1 MKQITIISGKGGTG
15 KTTLVASFAALA
27 KNTVIADCDVD
38 APDLHLLLHP
48 EIVKREEFKG
58 LKVAAIDKSKCIEC
72 GICEAACRFHAI
84 SDNASGVDARDGDFF
99 TGVNASG
106 VDARDGDFFTGVNAS
121 GVDAR
126 DGDFFTGVN
135 ASGVDAR
142 DGDFFTGV
150 NASGVDARDG
160 DFFTGVNASG
170 VDARDGDFF
179 TGVTKSGYAVNPARC
194 EGCGVC
200 VFVCDQDA
208 IILTERVSGYA
219 FISKTKYGTMAHAQL
234 NIAEEASGK
243 LVTVVRNNS
252 QRVAEEEGSD
262 LILIDGSPGIGCP
275 VIASLT
281 GVDLALVVTEP
292 TMSGLHD
299 LARILDVTQHFGIAS
314 VVCINKYDINEANS
328 RRITG
333 FCQERG
339 VMIVR
344 NIPYDPVVT
353 EAMVAAMPVVEFSD
367 GAVSDAIREIWAS
380 IQ

>member
-27 KNTVIADCDVD
+27 ENTVIADCDVD

-58 LKVAAIDKSKCIEC
+58 LNVAAMDKAKCTEC
-72 GICEAACRFHAI
+72 GICEAACRFKAI
-84 SDNASGVDARDGDFF
+84 SD
-99 TGVNASG
+99 TG
-106 VDARDGDFFTGVNAS
+106 
-121 GVDAR
+121 
-126 DGDFFTGVN
+126 
-135 ASGVDAR
+135 
-142 DGDFFTGV
+142 
-150 NASGVDARDG
+150 
-160 DFFTGVNASG
+160 
-170 VDARDGDFF
+170 
-179 TGVTKSGYAVNPARC
+179 SGYEVNPTRC

-208 IILTERVSGYA
+208 IILTERISGYA

-243 LVTVVRNNS
+243 LVTVVRNNA

-281 GVDLALVVTEP
+281 GVDLALVITEP

-299 LARILDVTQHFGIAS
+299 LERILDVTRHFGITS
-314 VVCINKYDINEANS
+314 VVCINKYDINEANG
-328 RRITG
+328 RRITE
-333 FCQERG
+333 FCQGRG
-339 VMIVR
+339 VTIVR

-367 GAVSDAIREIWAS
+367 GAVSDAIKEIWAS
-380 IQ
+380 IR

>member
-27 KNTVIADCDVD
+27 ENTVIADCDVD

-58 LKVAAIDKSKCIEC
+58 LNVAAIDKSKCIEC
-72 GICEAACRFHAI
+72 GICEEACRFKAI
-84 SDNASGVDARDGDFF
+84 SD
-99 TGVNASG
+99 TG
-106 VDARDGDFFTGVNAS
+106 
-121 GVDAR
+121 
-126 DGDFFTGVN
+126 
-135 ASGVDAR
+135 
-142 DGDFFTGV
+142 
-150 NASGVDARDG
+150 
-160 DFFTGVNASG
+160 
-170 VDARDGDFF
+170 
-179 TGVTKSGYAVNPARC
+179 SGYEVNPTRC

-208 IILTERVSGYA
+208 TTLKERVSGYA

-243 LVTVVRNNS
+243 LVTVVRNNA
-252 QRVAEEEGSD
+252 QRVAEEEGSE

-281 GVDLALVVTEP
+281 GVDLALVITEP

-299 LARILDVTQHFGIAS
+299 LERILDVTRHFGIAS
-314 VVCINKYDINEANS
+314 VVCINKYDINEENS
-328 RRITG
+328 KRIAE
-333 FCQERG
+333 FCRERG
-339 VMIVR
+339 VAMVR

-367 GAVSDAIREIWAS
+367 GAVSDAIKEIWAS
-380 IQ
+380 IR

>member
-27 KNTVIADCDVD
+27 ENIVIADCDVD

-48 EIVKREEFKG
+48 EIVTREEFKG
-58 LKVAAIDKSKCIEC
+58 LNVAAIDKSKCIEC
-72 GICEAACRFHAI
+72 GICEEACRFKAI
-84 SDNASGVDARDGDFF
+84 SD
-99 TGVNASG
+99 TG
-106 VDARDGDFFTGVNAS
+106 
-121 GVDAR
+121 
-126 DGDFFTGVN
+126 
-135 ASGVDAR
+135 
-142 DGDFFTGV
+142 
-150 NASGVDARDG
+150 
-160 DFFTGVNASG
+160 
-170 VDARDGDFF
+170 
-179 TGVTKSGYAVNPARC
+179 SGYAVDPTRC

-208 IILTERVSGYA
+208 ASLSERVSGYA

-243 LVTVVRNNS
+243 LVTVVRSNA
-252 QRVAEEEGSD
+252 QRVAEEDGSE

-281 GVDLALVVTEP
+281 GVDLALVITEP

-299 LARILDVTQHFGIAS
+299 LERILDVTRHFGIAS
-314 VVCINKYDINEANS
+314 VVCINKYDINYENS
-328 RRITG
+328 RRIAE

-380 IQ
+380 IK

>member
-27 KNTVIADCDVD
+27 ENIVIADCDVD

-58 LKVAAIDKSKCIEC
+58 LNVATIDKEKCIEC
-72 GICEAACRFHAI
+72 GICETACRFKAI
-84 SDNASGVDARDGDFF
+84 SD
-99 TGVNASG
+99 
-106 VDARDGDFFTGVNAS
+106 
-121 GVDAR
+121 
-126 DGDFFTGVN
+126 
-135 ASGVDAR
+135 
-142 DGDFFTGV
+142 
-150 NASGVDARDG
+150 
-160 DFFTGVNASG
+160 
-170 VDARDGDFF
+170 
-179 TGVTKSGYAVNPARC
+179 TKSGYAVNPTRC

-208 IILTERVSGYA
+208 VILTERVSGYA

-243 LVTVVRNNS
+243 LVTVVRNNA
-252 QRVAEEEGSD
+252 QRVAEEEGSE

-299 LARILDVTQHFGIAS
+299 LERILDVTRHFGIRS

-328 RRITG
+328 RRITE
-333 FCQERG
+333 FCRERG
-339 VMIVR
+339 VTIVR

-367 GAVSDAIREIWAS
+367 GEVSDAIREIWAS
-380 IQ
+380 IK

>member
-27 KNTVIADCDVD
+27 ENTVIADCDVD

-58 LKVAAIDKSKCIEC
+58 LNVAAMDKAKCTEC
-72 GICEAACRFHAI
+72 GICEAACRFKAI
-84 SDNASGVDARDGDFF
+84 SD
-99 TGVNASG
+99 TG
-106 VDARDGDFFTGVNAS
+106 
-121 GVDAR
+121 
-126 DGDFFTGVN
+126 
-135 ASGVDAR
+135 
-142 DGDFFTGV
+142 
-150 NASGVDARDG
+150 
-160 DFFTGVNASG
+160 
-170 VDARDGDFF
+170 
-179 TGVTKSGYAVNPARC
+179 SGYEVNPTRC

-208 IILTERVSGYA
+208 IILTERISGYA

-243 LVTVVRNNS
+243 LVTVVRNNA

-299 LARILDVTQHFGIAS
+299 LERILDVTRHFGITS
-314 VVCINKYDINEANS
+314 VVCINKYNINEANS
-328 RRITG
+328 RRITE

-367 GAVSDAIREIWAS
+367 GAVSDAIKEIWVS
-380 IQ
+380 IR